1 LTAPEA
7 ASLQRFFS
15 PASVAVIGASSK
27 PGKVGYNLLHN
38 LISAGFQGPIY
49 PVNPHA
55 PEILGL
61 RCHATVTDIG
71 ESVDLAVVV
80 VPAAAVLEVMEAC
93 ADKGIGAAIVIS
105 AGFKESGAE
114 GVERERQLA
123 ELGRRRGVRVV
134 GPNCLGIIDTSSGL
148 NASFAPGFPRRG
160 GIALM
165 SQSGALATAVID
177 WSLQQQI
184 GFSKFVSFGN
194 GVDVGVVDLLRAW
207 EEDAETKV
215 IVAYVEG
222 LPNGPEFMEVA
233 RRVSA
238 RKPVIIVKSGSTQA
252 GARAV
257 SSHTGSLAGSEQ
269 AYQAA
274 FLQCGV
280 VRARS
285 VEELF
290 DLAVAFAYQGPP
302 EGPRVAI
309 ITNAGGPGIMATDA
323 LERAGLQLAGVSPT
337 TVETLRAKLPAASS
351 FYDPVDVLGDA
362 DAERYNFA
370 AGVVLE
376 DAGVDAVLALLTPQ
390 AVTQPAETAEGLGEL
405 AGGTS
410 KPVLACFMGGAA
422 MTQAVEILG
431 KHQVPNYPYPERAVQ
446 TLKEMLGYHQWRQ
459 EPADEIVSFPA
470 DLGAVRGTFARV
482 RQERRVN
489 LAEAEAKEVLGAYGF
504 RVPAGKLARTP
515 EEAAAFAEEI
525 GFPVVMKIASPDILH
540 KSDIGGVRL
549 GIADRQQA
557 MDMFELMMLRAR
569 RFMPRADLRGVMV
582 QETAPG
588 GREVTLG
595 SSRDPQFGPLVMFG
609 LGGIYVEVL
618 RDVSFRIAPFGRR
631 HASRMIEEIRAA
643 ALLRGVRG
651 EPPSDVAAIAECLLR
666 VSQMVTDFPE
676 IVELDI
682 NPLKVGEPGAG
693 AVAVDARITITEAP
707 RASGTHGGGSK
718 ATEA

>member
-1 LTAPEA
+1 
-7 ASLQRFFS
+7 
-15 PASVAVIGASSK
+15 VAVIGASSK
-27 PGKVGYNLLHN
+27 PGKVGYNLLRN
-38 LISAGFQGPIY
+38 LISAGFQGAVY

-61 RCHATVTDIG
+61 RCHAAVTAIQ
-71 ESVDLAVVV
+71 EPVDLAVVV
-80 VPAAAVLEVMEAC
+80 VPAAAVLEVMEGC
-93 ADKGIGAAIVIS
+93 GDKGIGAAIVIS

-114 GVERERQLA
+114 GVERERKLA
-123 ELGRRRGVRVV
+123 ELARRRGIRVV
-134 GPNCLGIIDTSSGL
+134 GPNCLGIIDTTSGL
-148 NASFAPGFPRRG
+148 NASFAPGFPRKG

-165 SQSGALATAVID
+165 SQSGALATAIID
-177 WSLQQQI
+177 WSLQQKI

-194 GVDVGVVDLLRAW
+194 GVDVGVVDLLHAW
-207 EEDAETKV
+207 EDDAETKV

-233 RRVSA
+233 RKVSA
-238 RKPVIIVKSGSTQA
+238 KKPVIVVKSGSTQA

-290 DLAVAFAYQGPP
+290 DLAIAFAYQGPP
-302 EGPRVAI
+302 QGPRVAI

-323 LERAGLQLAGVSPT
+323 VERAGLQLAGIDPA
-337 TVETLRAKLPAASS
+337 TVETLRTRLPAASN

-370 AGVVLE
+370 AGAVLK
-376 DAGVDAVLALLTPQ
+376 DPGVDAAVALLTPQ
-390 AVTQPAETAEGLGEL
+390 AVTEPAETAKGLGEL
-405 AGGTS
+405 AGATK
-410 KPVLACFMGGAA
+410 KPVLACFMGGEA
-422 MTQAVEILG
+422 MTEAVGILG
-431 KHQVPNYPYPERAVQ
+431 EHQVPNYPYPERAVQ
-446 TLKEMLGYHQWRQ
+446 TLREMLGYHQWRE
-459 EPADEIVSFPA
+459 EPPDEMVAFPA
-470 DLGAVRGTFARV
+470 DLESVRRTFAQV

-489 LAEAEAKEVLGAYGF
+489 LGEAEAREVLRAYGF
-504 RVPAGKLARTP
+504 RIPNSKLARTP
-515 EEAAAFAEEI
+515 EEAAACAEGI
-525 GFPVVMKIASPDILH
+525 GFPVVMKISSPDILH

-569 RFMPRADLRGVMV
+569 RFMPRADLRGVLV
-582 QETAPG
+582 QETVPG
-588 GREVTLG
+588 GREVILG
-595 SSRDPQFGPLVMFG
+595 STRDPQFGPLVMFG

-631 HASRMIEEIRAA
+631 QAGRMIEEIRAA

-651 EPPSDVAAIAECLLR
+651 EPASDVAAIAECLLK

-676 IVELDI
+676 MVELDI

-693 AVAVDARITITEAP
+693 AVAVDARITITEA
-707 RASGTHGGGSK
+707 
-718 ATEA
+718 